1 MLLQIRMRL
10 FPEFILLFIIPIFF
24 AMCLIY
30 LYIGLRIAKA
40 EQNKA
45 IQWCLLSMGA
55 LIAVGFF
62 LSIPF
67 ILLGFSGAFSDGPPP
82 GWMIAISIIVLIF
95 VEMNVL
101 NAMHKIGLFR
111 AFIVLIFLSLPVF
124 LSFLLASI
132 LPPMSISSYLVLI
145 IILTLSIPIGT
156 IIMSKYAIDRKIN
169 KKRVFFSLI
178 ILILPVLIM
187 SWILSIIVHAGAFGN
202 GGG

>member
-67 ILLGFSGAFSDGPPP
+67 ILLGFSGAFRDGPPP
-82 GWMIAISIIVLIF
+82 GWMLAISIIVLIF

-145 IILTLSIPIGT
+145 IILTLSI
-156 IIMSKYAIDRKIN
+156 MSKYAIDRKIN

-187 SWILSIIVHAGAFGN
+187 SWILSIIVRAGAFGN